1 MKTIADCSCRAS
13 LLKASRLCG
22 FGDNGWTVC
31 GGGGGNA
38 ALRTQYNLPV
48 GDIEKG
54 DALPPFEG
62 LTEPVRQAAVIAV
75 PDARFAASAGG
86 TVWLTSEMLSRPT
99 GCNDRDAVADAQRAD
114 GTRQF
119 GQPSR
124 HQDLKDGRAQTSAHP
139 LQAPPDA
146 VNALVFCQTSLHR
159 VSRSCDQTIRVWQRP
174 RKLWSE

>member
-99 GCNDRDAVADAQRAD
+99 GATTAMPWL
-114 GTRQF
+114 TRNEPT
-119 GQPSR
+119 GLAS
-124 HQDLKDGRAQTSAHP
+124 L
-139 LQAPPDA
+139 
-146 VNALVFCQTSLHR
+146 VNHHV
-159 VSRSCDQTIRVWQRP
+159 IRI
-174 RKLWSE
+174 